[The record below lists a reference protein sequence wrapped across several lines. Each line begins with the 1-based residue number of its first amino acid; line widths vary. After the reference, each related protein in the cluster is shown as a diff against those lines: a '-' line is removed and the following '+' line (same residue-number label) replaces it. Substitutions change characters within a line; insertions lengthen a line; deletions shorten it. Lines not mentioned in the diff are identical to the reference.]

1 MRCALLLLSL
11 ALAGAKCDRPPDPT
25 TSSSEPQSS
34 ALPVFGDR
42 FAPPPEEQRRAIA
55 IAVGPATSCAVLEAG
70 SVWCWGSDASGE
82 LGWDM
87 PITFNEPSRV
97 VPTRVEGVTG
107 ATAVA
112 VTRGQGCAI
121 VGEGAVRCWGASKQS
136 DRLMGP
142 PPKRV
147 LARQVGTL
155 RGVVQLALGQGF
167 GCAVLADDSMQCWAG
182 VAGETTPPTLVRGVT
197 AVELSPM
204 GSFDGPV
211 CLRRRQGSVLCG
223 ERDPEGLPYGTPFR
237 GLEAMRGGEGA
248 RDLDLQQREL
258 CAVRDPGEVVCWTL
272 DPKRKLTDL
281 EPVVRAGPSD
291 VVEVAGACTRSAAG
305 AVRCPAKAA
314 RGPDDFLDA
323 PRPPDI
329 ALDGIRALAA
339 SSHTCAIDAGGAV
352 LCWGANG
359 WGQLAN
365 GRHTAA
371 GPAPIKW

>member
-1 MRCALLLLSL
+1 MRRALLLLAL
-11 ALAGAKCDRPPDPT
+11 ALFGAKCDQPPGPT
-25 TSSSEPQSS
+25 ATSSEPLSS

-42 FAPPPEEQRRAIA
+42 FAPPPEDQRHAIA
-55 IAVGPATSCAVLEAG
+55 IGVGGATSCAALTDG
-70 SVWCWGSDASGE
+70 SVWCWGSDAYGE

-97 VPTRVEGVTG
+97 VPTRVAGVTG

-121 VGEGAVRCWGASKQS
+121 VAEGAVRCWGAKKQS

-142 PPKRV
+142 PPERL
-147 LARQVGTL
+147 LAREVGTL
-155 RGVVQLALGQGF
+155 HGAVQLALGEGV
-167 GCAVLADDSMQCWAG
+167 GCAVLADDTMQCWAG
-182 VAGETTPPTLVRGVT
+182 VAGETTPPTPVRGVT

-204 GSFDGPV
+204 GAYDRTV

-223 ERDPEGLPYGTPFR
+223 ELDPEGLPYGTPFR
-237 GLEAMRGGEGA
+237 GLAAMRGGEGV
-248 RDLDLQQREL
+248 RDLDLQQGGL

-272 DPKRKLTDL
+272 DPKRKVTDL
-281 EPVVRAGPSD
+281 EPAVRPGPSD
-291 VVEVAGACTRSAAG
+291 VVEVAGACTRSATG
-305 AVRCPAKAA
+305 AVRCPAKAGRAPDNFLEA
-314 RGPDDFLDA
+314 RPSDV
-323 PRPPDI
+323 

-339 SSHTCAIDAGGAV
+339 SAHTCAIDSGGAV

-365 GRHTAA
+365 GRHKAA